1 MRVDIVIVHS
11 GFLSGVR
18 VAHLFSFLCC
28 PIMCIYV
35 LCSLLWCP
43 LRFPHKK
50 VFDSS
55 LPPVVCRR
63 AHVLFRLFV
72 FVCVWWCRTHIVLC
86 FCFVFLRLVYH
97 MLPVSLDCSF
107 LIAHS
112 VFFNVYIL
120 ASYLTLRCQSLTD
133 LIHISHVFQIYGV
146 YNAKIYYRKIF
157 MAVTTLRQMMQ
168 MPHTE
173 IDDFFYTKILFKNF

>member
-1 MRVDIVIVHS
+1 
-11 GFLSGVR
+11 
-18 VAHLFSFLCC
+18 
-28 PIMCIYV
+28 
-35 LCSLLWCP
+35 
-43 LRFPHKK
+43 
-50 VFDSS
+50 
-55 LPPVVCRR
+55 
-63 AHVLFRLFV
+63 
-72 FVCVWWCRTHIVLC
+72 
-86 FCFVFLRLVYH
+86 
-97 MLPVSLDCSF
+97 

-120 ASYLTLRCQSLTD
+120 ASYLTLMCQSLTD